1 MDRPDPTLGVGEEDL
16 RGADDR
22 QREGPADVR
31 SRQPGEE
38 RRDEDRDLEVVDH
51 PAHVTVVVERVGAEE
66 LSGGEVDL
74 DEDSQDD
81 QAGGDEVE
89 PVEDTPK
96 GSHA

>member
-1 MDRPDPTLGVGEEDL
+1 MDRPDPTLGFGQEDL

-22 QREGPADVR
+22 QREGPGEIR
-31 SRQPGEE
+31 PRQPGDK
-38 RRDEDRDLEVVDH
+38 RRDEDGELEVVDH
-51 PAHVTVVVERVGAEE
+51 PAQIPVVVERVGAEE
-66 LSGGEVDL
+66 LSGGEIDL